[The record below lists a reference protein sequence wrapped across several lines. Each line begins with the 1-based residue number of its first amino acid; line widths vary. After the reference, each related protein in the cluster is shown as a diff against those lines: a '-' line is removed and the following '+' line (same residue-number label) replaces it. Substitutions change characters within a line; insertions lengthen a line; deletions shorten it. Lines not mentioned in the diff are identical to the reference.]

1 MILWTMQPRYILDL
15 VQTTGVYICDPER
28 TTMPEFTKQYD
39 WLAERMTEKV
49 GPPPAGVR
57 YPVWAWYKQR
67 GKHKKPDLR
76 SERWCYGPGNEDY
89 VCLELDVPDE
99 LVVLSDFDIWHIVL
113 CDSLISDTEEEDKQQ
128 DAYWNALPEA
138 EKAIYK
144 SKNWERVFITTP
156 MHNDWTKRGELVQAT
171 FWELKAEYIR
181 RVFPFRTAKGK
192 H

>member
-1 MILWTMQPRYILDL
+1 
-15 VQTTGVYICDPER
+15 
-28 TTMPEFTKQYD
+28 MPEFTKQYD

-128 DAYWNALPEA
+128 DAYRDSLPEA

-181 RVFPFRTAKGK
+181 RIYPFRTAKGRR
-192 H
+192 